1 MPLRGNRR
9 TSTKV
14 PGLEETSPILHVNG
28 SSKGDQDVET
38 SDELTNAVTGLPVL
52 SNCTVTQHMQNV
64 PNTRLHQVVLRTP
77 FILTYEQRDTLTRVV
92 KKLWWNCRLLS
103 RFMREN
109 THTTFTPSSL
119 EKLKVKQIREQLK
132 PVMAQEH
139 YYCDQCTKSFQLFLG
154 IWNHMKSIH
163 KIEVKP
169 TRKVQGQIRGTY
181 NMRNRYTTLKD
192 YYEAHDNRK

>member
-1 MPLRGNRR
+1 MKILIYELILLSICNQYLTMSVTRNKTAIRVPRNRTSVTRTRLNGSMPLRGNRR

-92 KKLWWNCRLLS
+92 KKLWWNCR
-103 RFMREN
+103 
-109 THTTFTPSSL
+109 
-119 EKLKVKQIREQLK
+119 
-132 PVMAQEH
+132 
-139 YYCDQCTKSFQLFLG
+139 
-154 IWNHMKSIH
+154 
-163 KIEVKP
+163 
-169 TRKVQGQIRGTY
+169 
-181 NMRNRYTTLKD
+181 
-192 YYEAHDNRK
+192 